1 METISEHHVNAL
13 CSTGNRK
20 SIQTRGGSRRTISSK
35 GAMADRRRQ
44 EEDYVIAF
52 KSGNKL
58 VAEQLLPRIPQPAAI
73 TTTFEFSSRYR
84 MLALVSLL
92 HLAAYWGW
100 RNVVTALV
108 SVYKCAANCKDEE
121 GHVPLH
127 YAAYNGHLEVVKYFV
142 IELVC
147 NPMDRN
153 KYGYT
158 PLHYAC
164 ENGHLNIAQY
174 LIREEHCNPSCKNNN
189 GWTPLHYA
197 CRYGNLSI
205 AQYLIREEHCNPSCK
220 SKYDETPLHYACC
233 HGNLNIAQY
242 LIREEHCNPSCK
254 NKYGATPLHIAC
266 RHGNLNIAQY
276 LIREEHRNPSCENKY
291 GETPLHYACRYGHLN
306 IAQYLIREEHCNPSC
321 ENNIGE
327 TPLHWACRYGNLNI
341 AQYLIREEHCNPSC
355 EDMYGETPLHYAC
368 RYGHLN
374 IAQYLIREEHCN
386 PSCEN
391 NIGETPL
398 HWACRYGNLN
408 IAQYLI
414 REEHCNPS
422 CENNIGK
429 TPLHYA
435 CRYGHL
441 NIAQYLIREEH
452 CNPSCENNDGW
463 TPLHIAC
470 LHNHAHIVQYLLS
483 TGRVN
488 PLAENK
494 DDNTALYYASGNY
507 DIIKLFQPFEECRS
521 AFPVHTFTKLILI
534 GDSGAGKTT
543 ITELI
548 IRLASSTARTAVE
561 CVADVQRLTAGI
573 VPHRIQSEQLGN
585 FVVYDF
591 AGQQE
596 YYSSHAAVLEQV
608 MRRSAAMFLCVVDLS
623 ESKEKICESL
633 HYWLSFIDNACS
645 TAEGRSHVVI
655 VGSHADQVTSS
666 AKEKS
671 SLLQTIIATRRV
683 RRQEYV
689 GCIAMDCRRANTDAS
704 RRLIAILTNSQKAIA
719 ASQPVIHYYS
729 HVVYA
734 FLRTKLN
741 VVGCTL
747 HDLVSAVA
755 KENDSSL
762 PNDQSVLIDILTI
775 LSDRALILFIHHL
788 HSSWVVVKTE
798 ALLNE
803 INGTLFAPRQFKEH
817 RDILASNTGI
827 VSTSSLLS
835 AFPHHNTD
843 MLVGFLQSLNFCQ
856 PVEPS
861 VLENTNLQTTPS
873 HSTADLLFF
882 PGLVQSERPDSLV
895 QQEALKFGWCLGC
908 VDPEQYF
915 SSRFLHILLLS
926 VAYRF
931 SQSVRRKVTSSP
943 HGLQRRC
950 IVWKNGISWTD
961 SDNITTLIELL
972 DNNRRV
978 LVAMSCSKD
987 RPMKYA
993 KLRSSLI
1000 NLVHCLHQE
1009 HCPSLEV
1016 YECLISPSLV
1026 QQYPFNDLPDTELF
1040 DIQDVAVSIL
1050 CRKLFIR
1057 SQSECCIGRLPTQ
1070 SLPLEPYHLLS
1081 PSSVCELFDHSNAD
1095 QPVST
1100 ALLHEITK
1108 HFNQLKMKPQVYK
1121 ELREHLDRLSLFA
1134 GRNPLV
1140 SSVAVL

>member
-1 METISEHHVNAL
+1 MAEH
-13 CSTGNRK
+13 
-20 SIQTRGGSRRTISSK
+20 
-35 GAMADRRRQ
+35 
-44 EEDYVIAF
+44 
-52 KSGNKL
+52 
-58 VAEQLLPRIPQPAAI
+58 LLPSIPQPATI
-73 TTTFEFSSRYR
+73 TTTLKSRLSFFELS
-84 MLALVSLL
+84 LVSLL

-100 RNVVTALV
+100 RNVVTSLV
-108 SVYKCAANCKDEE
+108 SVYNCAANCKDEE
-121 GHVPLH
+121 RHIPLH
-127 YAAYNGHLEVVKYFV
+127 YAASNGHLEVVKYFIV
-142 IELVC
+142 ELHC
-147 NPMDRN
+147 DPMDKN
-153 KYGYT
+153 QYGTT
-158 PLHYAC
+158 PLHY
-164 ENGHLNIAQY
+164 
-174 LIREEHCNPSCKNNN
+174 SC
-189 GWTPLHYA
+189 
-197 CRYGNLSI
+197 
-205 AQYLIREEHCNPSCK
+205 Q
-220 SKYDETPLHYACC
+220 
-233 HGNLNIAQY
+233 
-242 LIREEHCNPSCK
+242 
-254 NKYGATPLHIAC
+254 
-266 RHGNLNIAQY
+266 
-276 LIREEHRNPSCENKY
+276 
-291 GETPLHYACRYGHLN
+291 YGHLN

-321 ENNIGE
+321 ETNN
-327 TPLHWACRYGNLNI
+327 
-341 AQYLIREEHCNPSC
+341 
-355 EDMYGETPLHYAC
+355 GETPLHYAC
-368 RYGHLN
+368 YFDH
-374 IAQYLIREEHCN
+374 
-386 PSCEN
+386 
-391 NIGETPL
+391 T
-398 HWACRYGNLN
+398 
-408 IAQYLI
+408 
-414 REEHCNPS
+414 
-422 CENNIGK
+422 
-429 TPLHYA
+429 
-435 CRYGHL
+435 
-441 NIAQYLIREEH
+441 
-452 CNPSCENNDGW
+452 
-463 TPLHIAC
+463 
-470 LHNHAHIVQYLLS
+470 HIVQYLLS

-488 PLAENK
+488 PLTKNWLG
-494 DDNTALYYASGNY
+494 NTALYWASRKY
-507 DIIKLFQPFEECRS
+507 DIIKLFEPFEECRT
-521 AFPVHTFTKLILI
+521 AFPVHTFTKLILT

-548 IRLASSTARTAVE
+548 VRLASSTAVE
-561 CVADVQRLTAGI
+561 CVADVQRYTAGI
-573 VPHRIQSEQLGN
+573 VPHHIQSEQLGN

-596 YYSSHAAVLEQV
+596 YYSSHDAVLEQV

-655 VGSHADQVTSS
+655 IGSHADQVMSS
-666 AKEKS
+666 VEERS

-683 RRQEYV
+683 RRQDYV
-689 GCIAMDCRRANTDAS
+689 ECIAMDCRRTNTDAS
-704 RRLIAILTNSQKAIA
+704 RRLIATLTNSQKAIT

-747 HDLVSAVA
+747 HDLVSAIA

-762 PNDQSVLIDILTI
+762 PSDQSVLTEILTT
-775 LSDRALILFIHHL
+775 LSDKGLILFIRHRQ
-788 HSSWVVVKTE
+788 SSWIVVKTE

-835 AFPHHNTD
+835 VFPHHNTD
-843 MLVGFLQSLNFCQ
+843 MLVGFLQSLNFCR

-882 PGLVQSERPDSLV
+882 PGLIESERPDSLV
-895 QQEALKFGWCLGC
+895 QQLGALEFGWCLVC

-931 SQSVRRKVTSSP
+931 SRSVRRKVISSL

-950 IVWKNGISWTD
+950 TVWKNGISWTD

-987 RPMKYA
+987 RPMEHA

-1000 NLVHCLHQE
+1000 SLVHRLHQE
-1009 HCPSLEV
+1009 HCPSVEV

-1026 QQYPFNDLPDTELF
+1026 QQYPFNDLPDTDLF
-1040 DIQDVAVSIL
+1040 DIQDVAESIL
-1050 CRKLFIR
+1050 CRKPFIS

-1081 PSSVCELFDHSNAD
+1081 PSSVCELFNHSNAD
-1095 QPVST
+1095 QPVPT
-1100 ALLHEITK
+1100 TLLHEITK
-1108 HFNQLKMKPQVYK
+1108 HFSQLKMKPQVYYK
-1121 ELREHLDRLSLFA
+1121 ELREHLDKLSLFS
-1134 GRNPLV
+1134 GRDLLV

>member
-1 METISEHHVNAL
+1 
-13 CSTGNRK
+13 
-20 SIQTRGGSRRTISSK
+20 
-35 GAMADRRRQ
+35 MAEGLQQ

-58 VAEQLLPRIPQPAAI
+58 VAEQLLPRIPQPVAI
-73 TTTFEFSSRYR
+73 TTTFKFSYFPVV
-84 MLALVSLL
+84 ALVSLV

-108 SVYKCAANCKDEE
+108 SVYKCAANCKDEK
-121 GHVPLH
+121 GHIPLH

-142 IELVC
+142 IELLC
-147 NPMDRN
+147 DPMDRN
-153 KYGYT
+153 NDGYT
-158 PLHYAC
+158 PLHFAC
-164 ENGHLNIAQY
+164 INGHLNIAQY
-174 LIREEHCNPSCKNNN
+174 LIREEHCNPSCENKY
-189 GWTPLHYA
+189 GETPLLYA
-197 CRYGNLSI
+197 CR
-205 AQYLIREEHCNPSCK
+205 
-220 SKYDETPLHYACC
+220 

-242 LIREEHCNPSCK
+242 LIREEHCNPSCED
-254 NKYGATPLHIAC
+254 NNGETPLYYAC
-266 RHGNLNIAQY
+266 SNGHLNIAQY
-276 LIREEHRNPSCENKY
+276 LIREEHCNPSCEDNDGYTPLHYACSNGHLNIAQYLIREEHCNPSCENKY
-291 GETPLHYACRYGHLN
+291 GDTPLHNACDNGHLN

-321 ENNIGE
+321 ENNNGE
-327 TPLHWACRYGNLNI
+327 TPLHDACNN
-341 AQYLIREEHCNPSC
+341 
-355 EDMYGETPLHYAC
+355 
-368 RYGHLN
+368 GHLN

-391 NIGETPL
+391 KYGE
-398 HWACRYGNLN
+398 
-408 IAQYLI
+408 
-414 REEHCNPS
+414 
-422 CENNIGK
+422 

-435 CRYGHL
+435 CINGHL

-452 CNPSCENNDGW
+452 CNPSCENKYGW
-463 TPLHIAC
+463 TPLHLAC
-470 LHNHAHIVQYLLS
+470 HYNHAHIVQYLLS

-488 PLAENK
+488 PLTKTE
-494 DDNTALYYASGNY
+494 DGDTALSLASNY
-507 DIIKLFQPFEECRS
+507 DIIKLFQPFEECRT
-521 AFPVHTFTKLILI
+521 AFPVHTFTKLILT

-548 IRLASSTARTAVE
+548 VRLASSTAVE
-561 CVADVQRLTAGI
+561 CVDDVQRLTAGI
-573 VPHRIQSEQLGN
+573 VPHHIQSEQLGN

-591 AGQQE
+591 SGQQE

-655 VGSHADQVTSS
+655 VGSHADQVKSS
-666 AKEKS
+666 VEENS

-689 GCIAMDCRRANTDAS
+689 ESIAMDCRRANTDAS
-704 RRLIAILTNSQKAIA
+704 RRLIAILTNSQKVIA

-755 KENDSSL
+755 KENDYSL
-762 PNDQSVLIDILTI
+762 PNNQSVLVDILTT
-775 LSDRALILFIHHL
+775 LSDRGLILFIHHL
-788 HSSWVVVKTE
+788 HSSWVIVKIE

-827 VSTSSLLS
+827 VSTSSLFS
-835 AFPHHNTD
+835 VFPHHNTD

-861 VLENTNLQTTPS
+861 VLENTNLKTTPS

-882 PGLVQSERPDSLV
+882 PGLVQSERPDSLI
-895 QQEALKFGWCLGC
+895 QQGALVFGWCLGC

-931 SQSVRRKVTSSP
+931 SLSFRRKVTSSP

-950 IVWKNGISWTD
+950 TFWKNGISWTD
-961 SDNITTLIELL
+961 SDNITMLIELL
-972 DNNRRV
+972 DYNRRV

-1000 NLVHCLHQE
+1000 SLVHCLHQE
-1009 HCPSLEV
+1009 HCPSVEV

-1026 QQYPFNDLPDTELF
+1026 QQYPFNDLPDTDLF
-1040 DIQDVAVSIL
+1040 DIQDIAVSIL
-1050 CRKLFIR
+1050 CRKLFIP
-1057 SQSECCIGRLPTQ
+1057 SQSECCIGRLPTH

-1081 PSSVCELFDHSNAD
+1081 PSSVCELFNCSNTD
-1095 QPVST
+1095 LPVPT

-1108 HFNQLKMKPQVYK
+1108 RFSQLKMKPQVYK

>member
-1 METISEHHVNAL
+1 M
-13 CSTGNRK
+13 
-20 SIQTRGGSRRTISSK
+20 
-35 GAMADRRRQ
+35 
-44 EEDYVIAF
+44 
-52 KSGNKL
+52 
-58 VAEQLLPRIPQPAAI
+58 AEQLLPRIPQPAAI
-73 TTTFEFSSRYR
+73 TTTFEFSSSGL
-84 MLALVSLL
+84 LALVSLL

-121 GHVPLH
+121 GHIPLH

-142 IELVC
+142 IELLC
-147 NPMDRN
+147 DPMDRN

-164 ENGHLNIAQY
+164 DNGHLNIAQYLIREEHCNSSCEDNDGETPLHSACRHGHISIAQYLIREEHCNSSCKNNIGKTPLHFACSNGNLNIAQYLIREEHCNSSCEDNDGETPHHSACRHGHINIAQYLIREEHCNSSCKNNNGSTPLHFACSNGHLNIAQYLIREEHCNSSCENKYGYTPLHFACSNGHLSIAQY

-189 GWTPLHYA
+189 GDTPLHFA
-197 CRYGNLSI
+197 CSN
-205 AQYLIREEHCNPSCK
+205 
-220 SKYDETPLHYACC
+220 
-233 HGNLNIAQY
+233 
-242 LIREEHCNPSCK
+242 
-254 NKYGATPLHIAC
+254 
-266 RHGNLNIAQY
+266 
-276 LIREEHRNPSCENKY
+276 
-291 GETPLHYACRYGHLN
+291 
-306 IAQYLIREEHCNPSC
+306 
-321 ENNIGE
+321 
-327 TPLHWACRYGNLNI
+327 GNLNI

-355 EDMYGETPLHYAC
+355 EDNDGDTPLHYAC
-368 RYGHLN
+368 
-374 IAQYLIREEHCN
+374 IR
-386 PSCEN
+386 
-391 NIGETPL
+391 
-398 HWACRYGNLN
+398 
-408 IAQYLI
+408 
-414 REEHCNPS
+414 
-422 CENNIGK
+422 
-429 TPLHYA
+429 
-435 CRYGHL
+435 
-441 NIAQYLIREEH
+441 
-452 CNPSCENNDGW
+452 D
-463 TPLHIAC
+463 
-470 LHNHAHIVQYLLS
+470 HAHIVQYLLS

-488 PLAENK
+488 PLTEDK
-494 DDNTALYYASGNY
+494 FGSTALYYASDDY
-507 DIIKLFQPFEECRS
+507 DIIKLFQPFEECRT
-521 AFPVHTFTKLILI
+521 AFPVHTFTKLILT

-548 IRLASSTARTAVE
+548 VRLASSTAVE

-573 VPHRIQSEQLGN
+573 VPHHIQSEQLGN

-655 VGSHADQVTSS
+655 IGSHADQIMSS
-666 AKEKS
+666 VEEKS
-671 SLLQTIIATRRV
+671 SLLQTIIATRRA

-704 RRLIAILTNSQKAIA
+704 RHLIATLADSQKAIA

-762 PNDQSVLIDILTI
+762 PNDQSVLIDILTT
-775 LSDRALILFIHHL
+775 LSDRGLILFIHHP
-788 HSSWVVVKTE
+788 HSSWIIVKTE

-835 AFPHHNTD
+835 VFPHHNTD
-843 MLVGFLQSLNFCQ
+843 MLFDFLQSLNFCQ
-856 PVEPS
+856 LVEPS

-882 PGLVQSERPDSLV
+882 PGLVQSKRPDSLV
-895 QQEALKFGWCLGC
+895 QQGALEFGWCLGC

-931 SQSVRRKVTSSP
+931 SQSVRRKVTSTL

-950 IVWKNGISWTD
+950 TVWNNGIFWTD

-987 RPMKYA
+987 RPKEHA
-993 KLRSSLI
+993 ELRSSLI
-1000 NLVHCLHQE
+1000 SLVHCLHQE
-1009 HCPSLEV
+1009 HCPSVEV

-1026 QQYPFNDLPDTELF
+1026 QQYPFNALPDTDLF
-1040 DIQDVAVSIL
+1040 DIQDVAKSIL
-1050 CRKLFIR
+1050 RQKPFIS
-1057 SQSECCIGRLPTQ
+1057 SQSECCIGCLPTQ

-1081 PSSVCELFDHSNAD
+1081 PSSVCELFNRSNAD
-1095 QPVST
+1095 QPVPT
-1100 ALLHEITK
+1100 VLIQKIQK
-1108 HFNQLKMKPQVYK
+1108 HFIHFKMKPQVYK

>member
-1 METISEHHVNAL
+1 MS
-13 CSTGNRK
+13 
-20 SIQTRGGSRRTISSK
+20 
-35 GAMADRRRQ
+35 
-44 EEDYVIAF
+44 
-52 KSGNKL
+52 
-58 VAEQLLPRIPQPAAI
+58 
-73 TTTFEFSSRYR
+73 
-84 MLALVSLL
+84 ALVSLL

-121 GHVPLH
+121 GHIPLH
-127 YAAYNGHLEVVKYFV
+127 YAAYNGHLEVMKYFV
-142 IELVC
+142 IELLC
-147 NPMDRN
+147 DPMD
-153 KYGYT
+153 
-158 PLHYAC
+158 
-164 ENGHLNIAQY
+164 
-174 LIREEHCNPSCKNNN
+174 SNN
-189 GWTPLHYA
+189 
-197 CRYGNLSI
+197 
-205 AQYLIREEHCNPSCK
+205 
-220 SKYDETPLHYACC
+220 D
-233 HGNLNIAQY
+233 
-242 LIREEHCNPSCK
+242 
-254 NKYGATPLHIAC
+254 
-266 RHGNLNIAQY
+266 
-276 LIREEHRNPSCENKY
+276 
-291 GETPLHYACRYGHLN
+291 GETPLHF
-306 IAQYLIREEHCNPSC
+306 
-321 ENNIGE
+321 
-327 TPLHWACRYGNLNI
+327 
-341 AQYLIREEHCNPSC
+341 
-355 EDMYGETPLHYAC
+355 
-368 RYGHLN
+368 
-374 IAQYLIREEHCN
+374 
-386 PSCEN
+386 
-391 NIGETPL
+391 
-398 HWACRYGNLN
+398 
-408 IAQYLI
+408 
-414 REEHCNPS
+414 
-422 CENNIGK
+422 
-429 TPLHYA
+429 A

-463 TPLHIAC
+463 TPLHYACCYGNLNIAQYLIREGHCNPSCENKKGHTPLHIAC
-470 LHNHAHIVQYLLS
+470 INGHLNIAQYLIREEHCNPSCENNDGNTPLHWACLRNHAHIVQYLLS

-488 PLAENK
+488 PLTK
-494 DDNTALYYASGNY
+494 TKYGGTALSSASRKY
-507 DIIKLFQPFEECRS
+507 DIIKLFQPFEECRT
-521 AFPVHTFTKLILI
+521 AFPVHTFTKLILT

-548 IRLASSTARTAVE
+548 VRLASSTAVE

-573 VPHRIQSEQLGN
+573 VPHHIQSEQLGN

-666 AKEKS
+666 VEENS

-704 RRLIAILTNSQKAIA
+704 RRLIATLTDSQKAIT
-719 ASQPVIHYYS
+719 ASQPVVHYYS

-747 HDLVSAVA
+747 HDLVSAVV

-762 PNDQSVLIDILTI
+762 PNDQSVLVKILTT
-775 LSDRALILFIHHL
+775 LSDRGLLLFIHHL
-788 HSSWVVVKTE
+788 HSSWVIVKTE

-803 INGTLFAPRQFKEH
+803 VNGTLFAPRQFKEH

-835 AFPHHNTD
+835 VFPHHNTD

-882 PGLVQSERPDSLV
+882 PGLVQSKRPDSLV
-895 QQEALKFGWCLGC
+895 QQGALEFGWCLGC
-908 VDPEQYF
+908 VNPEQYF

-931 SQSVRRKVTSSP
+931 SRSVRRKVISSLL
-943 HGLQRRC
+943 GLQRRC
-950 IVWKNGISWTD
+950 TVWKNGISWTD
-961 SDNITTLIELL
+961 SDYITMLIELL

-987 RPMKYA
+987 RPMEHA
-993 KLRSSLI
+993 KLRCSLI
-1000 NLVHCLHQE
+1000 SLVHHLHQE
-1009 HCPSLEV
+1009 HCPSVEV

-1026 QQYPFNDLPDTELF
+1026 QQYPFNDLPDTDLF

-1050 CRKLFIR
+1050 CRKPFIS
-1057 SQSECCIGRLPTQ
+1057 SQSENCIGHLPTQ

-1081 PSSVCELFDHSNAD
+1081 PSSVCELFNRSNAD
-1095 QPVST
+1095 QPVPT

-1108 HFNQLKMKPQVYK
+1108 HFSQLKMKLQVYK

>member
-1 METISEHHVNAL
+1 
-13 CSTGNRK
+13 
-20 SIQTRGGSRRTISSK
+20 
-35 GAMADRRRQ
+35 MAEGRRQ
-44 EEDYVIAF
+44 EQCIIEF
-52 KSGNKL
+52 KNGNKL
-58 VAEQLLPRIPQPAAI
+58 MALQLLPSIPQPATI
-73 TTTFEFSSRYR
+73 TTTFKSRLFYSE
-84 MLALVSLL
+84 LSLVSLL

-100 RNVVTALV
+100 RNVVIALV
-108 SVYKCAANCKDEE
+108 SVYNCAANCKDEN
-121 GHVPLH
+121 GHIPLH
-127 YAAYNGHLEVVKYFV
+127 YAASNGHLEVVKYFMV
-142 IELVC
+142 ELHC
-147 NPMDRN
+147 DPMDKN
-153 KYGYT
+153 QYG
-158 PLHYAC
+158 
-164 ENGHLNIAQY
+164 
-174 LIREEHCNPSCKNNN
+174 S
-189 GWTPLHYA
+189 
-197 CRYGNLSI
+197 
-205 AQYLIREEHCNPSCK
+205 
-220 SKYDETPLHYACC
+220 
-233 HGNLNIAQY
+233 
-242 LIREEHCNPSCK
+242 
-254 NKYGATPLHIAC
+254 
-266 RHGNLNIAQY
+266 
-276 LIREEHRNPSCENKY
+276 
-291 GETPLHYACRYGHLN
+291 TPLHYACRYGHLN

-321 ENNIGE
+321 EDEDGD
-327 TPLHWACRYGNLNI
+327 TPLHFACR
-341 AQYLIREEHCNPSC
+341 S
-355 EDMYGETPLHYAC
+355 
-368 RYGHLN
+368 GHLN

-386 PSCEN
+386 PSCESN
-391 NIGETPL
+391 GGTTPL
-398 HWACRYGNLN
+398 HFACR
-408 IAQYLI
+408 
-414 REEHCNPS
+414 S
-422 CENNIGK
+422 
-429 TPLHYA
+429 
-435 CRYGHL
+435 GHL

-452 CNPSCENNDGW
+452 CNPSCESNDGT
-463 TPLHIAC
+463 TPLHCACINDHLNIAQYLIREEHC
-470 LHNHAHIVQYLLS
+470 NPSCEDNGGITPLHYACINGHAHIVQYLLS

-488 PLAENK
+488 PLTKNK
-494 DDNTALYYASGNY
+494 FGDTALSWASGKY
-507 DIIKLFQPFEECRS
+507 DIIKLFEPFEECRT
-521 AFPVHTFTKLILI
+521 AFPVHTFTKLILT

-548 IRLASSTARTAVE
+548 VRLASSTAVE
-561 CVADVQRLTAGI
+561 CVADVQRYTAGI
-573 VPHRIQSEQLGN
+573 VPHHIQSEQLGN

-596 YYSSHAAVLEQV
+596 YYSSHDAVLEQV

-655 VGSHADQVTSS
+655 IGSHADQVVSS
-666 AKEKS
+666 VEEKS

-689 GCIAMDCRRANTDAS
+689 ACIAMDCRRTNTDAS
-704 RRLIAILTNSQKAIA
+704 RRLIATLTNSQKAIT

-741 VVGCTL
+741 VVGCAL
-747 HDLVSAVA
+747 LDLVSAIA
-755 KENDSSL
+755 KESDSSL
-762 PNDQSVLIDILTI
+762 PSDQSVLTEILTT
-775 LSDRALILFIHHL
+775 LSDKGLILFTRHHQ
-788 HSSWVVVKTE
+788 SSWIVVKTE

-835 AFPHHNTD
+835 VFPHHNTD
-843 MLVGFLQSLNFCQ
+843 MLVGFLQSLNFCR

-882 PGLVQSERPDSLV
+882 PGLVQSERPDILV
-895 QQEALKFGWCLGC
+895 QQRALEFGWCLVC

-931 SQSVRRKVTSSP
+931 SRSVRRKVISSL

-950 IVWKNGISWTD
+950 TVWKNGISWTD

-987 RPMKYA
+987 RPMEHA

-1000 NLVHCLHQE
+1000 SLVHRLHQE
-1009 HCPSLEV
+1009 HCPSVEV

-1026 QQYPFNDLPDTELF
+1026 QQYPFNDLPDNDLF
-1040 DIQDVAVSIL
+1040 DIQDVAESIL
-1050 CRKLFIR
+1050 CRKPFIS

-1081 PSSVCELFDHSNAD
+1081 PSSVCELFNHSNAD
-1095 QPVST
+1095 QPVPT
-1100 ALLHEITK
+1100 TLLHEITK
-1108 HFNQLKMKPQVYK
+1108 HFSELKMKPQVYK
-1121 ELREHLDRLSLFA
+1121 ELREHLDKLSLFA
-1134 GRNPLV
+1134 GRDPLV